1 MKRTHLLEQVAEN
14 YPVSKQ
20 WLRKKIR
27 AGQITAHK
35 LGRHWVMTDDDIE
48 QMLETFSNRANVRDI
63 RPTGG
68 LSAASLRRRSA

>member
-1 MKRTHLLEQVAEN
+1 MKPVYLLDQVAGN
-14 YPVSKQ
+14 HPVSKQ
-20 WLRKKIR
+20 WLRKKIC
-27 AGQITAHK
+27 AGEIRAHK
-35 LGRHWVMTDDDIE
+35 LGRHWVMTDEDID